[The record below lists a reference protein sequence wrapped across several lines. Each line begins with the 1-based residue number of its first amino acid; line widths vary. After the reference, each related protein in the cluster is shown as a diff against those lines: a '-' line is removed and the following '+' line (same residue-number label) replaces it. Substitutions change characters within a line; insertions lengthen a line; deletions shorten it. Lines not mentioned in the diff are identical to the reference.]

1 MTYIQKTK
9 NSKGFTILEL
19 MIATTIFSTILLL
32 CTYGLIQVGNTYYKG
47 ATTARTQAVA
57 RSIIDDIS
65 YEIQYG
71 TVKPQIITSPLLVC
85 IGSTRFSAKLDT
97 KVTGGVHGLLFD
109 KNATSGCRAPAL
121 GSGKELLGENMR
133 LTKFEVKG
141 NTPINPS
148 FYTIKINVVYG
159 DDDLIDGDNCK
170 GVLGNQFCASAYLE
184 TSIRR
189 RKS

>member
-1 MTYIQKTK
+1 MIFTLKTK
-9 NSKGFTILEL
+9 NSNGFTILEL

-57 RSIIDDIS
+57 RSIMDDIS

-71 TVKPQIITSPLLVC
+71 TAKPQLPSPQLVC
-85 IGSTRFSAKLDT
+85 IGPTRFSATLNAQ
-97 KVTGGVHGLLFD
+97 VTGATHGLLFD
-109 KNATSGCRAPAL
+109 RNGSAGCAAP

-133 LTKFEVKG
+133 LTKFSVTLVPATLASPEHYD
-141 NTPINPS
+141 I
-148 FYTIKINVVYG
+148 IINVVYG
-159 DDDLIDGDNCK
+159 DTDLIDGDNCR
-170 GVLGNQFCASAYLE
+170 GTLGNQFCASAYLE
-184 TSIRR
+184 SSIRR